1 MEEDSFLQELML
13 LLPFFILHISRCVVC
28 SEHEHAVI
36 INIKYV

>member
-28 SEHEHAVI
+28 SEHAVI